1 MNKNL
6 WTLAG
11 FILSI
16 IITVLSGVIYV
27 SYQVGGIKE
36 KVNNS
41 ISNLQKDIDRQAK
54 KTSKL
59 EGVNGEIRHIK
70 LMINAS
76 NKNIDK
82 TAKEN
87 AKKLDRANDKLDEI
101 NATVIAHSVKIE
113 QMLKDLDKA
122 IAEKK

>member
-27 SYQVGGIKE
+27 SYQVGSIKE
-36 KVNNS
+36 KVTNN
-41 ISNLQKDIDRQAK
+41 ISGLKQDINRQSKKIKKIEGVAGEIK
-54 KTSKL
+54 TIKYMIKTSD
-59 EGVNGEIRHIK
+59 
-70 LMINAS
+70 
-76 NKNIDK
+76 KNIDK

-87 AKKLDRANDKLDEI
+87 TEKLDNINDKLDKI

-113 QMLKDLDKA
+113 QMLTDLDQA
-122 IAEKK
+122 ITERK